1 MFISDITKKD
11 SHRAGIKAM
20 IAFISHFLGDNPF
33 TPDAA
38 QSCKMIS
45 VEFWS
50 GKEIISDLCMIP
62 ILDIPC
68 PQGRRQ
74 IKMT

>member
-1 MFISDITKKD
+1 MFFFTFFCTETILLHLTSMFISDITKKN

-45 VEFWS
+45 VEF
-50 GKEIISDLCMIP
+50 
-62 ILDIPC
+62 
-68 PQGRRQ
+68 
-74 IKMT
+74 